1 MLPDA
6 DGTLGGTVTG
16 GDPAG
21 VVDAGADAR
30 GDEDARGVGV
40 EVDVDEGAG
49 VTTTEGDE
57 AAGGR

>member
-30 GDEDARGVGV
+30 GEGAQGVEV
-40 EVDVDEGAG
+40 EVDVVEGAG

-57 AAGGR
+57 VAGGR